1 MTTDQLDRFIALTSN
16 ELLREIVASNSKKWA
31 WHRYSA
37 KVELARRDALVT
49 FA

>member
-1 MTTDQLDRFIALTSN
+1 MTTDQITRFVSMASN

-31 WHRYSA
+31 WHRYHA
-37 KVELARRDALVT
+37 KVELARRDAEVT